1 MGPRIQRHYALL
13 VLVAAVSM
21 ILVNGSAIYTIAV
34 ALKPIAMDFG
44 WPREVPSLAYSLAYV
59 GGGVGGV
66 LMGHVL
72 DRWGM
77 GLPATL
83 SALMIGTG
91 ELLLHGMDAA
101 WQLYGVYFLMVGMF
115 GQGALTPPLMAYV
128 IRWYEHRR
136 GTAIGIVAS
145 GQSLAGIVW
154 PPVLEYVIGTYG
166 WRTSYLWGGL
176 LILAVNVPLSL
187 ILHRRPPEPATG
199 AATRGDGAKDAGA
212 GRTARAARQDSVLTG
227 MSPFALQ
234 ATLCCAIVCCCT
246 AMSLPLAHMVA
257 YVSDL
262 GFPASRGAEVL
273 SVMLLSSFVS
283 RAILLGW
290 LTDRLGGLR
299 ALFCFSTVQATML
312 AGFGLNHTLVGFYAI
327 AALYGLGYGAL
338 LPIYPV
344 IVREYLP
351 VRSAGKLTGLVLG
364 CGAVGMALGSWMGGF
379 VYDHTGHYAWAFA
392 IGVAA
397 NIANLVI
404 VASLIRRTG
413 PRVSRA
419 AA

>member
-1 MGPRIQRHYALL
+1 MRAFAERHYPVL
-13 VLVAAVSM
+13 VLIAAVGM
-21 ILVNGSAIYTIAV
+21 ILINGSALYTIAV
-34 ALKPIAMDFG
+34 GLKPIAMDFG

-59 GGGVGGV
+59 GGGVGGI

-77 GLPATL
+77 GIPATL

-91 ELLLHGMDAA
+91 ELLLHRMDAA

-115 GQGALTPPLMAYV
+115 GQGALAPPLMAYV

-136 GTAIGIVAS
+136 GMAIGIVAS

-154 PPVLEYVIGTYG
+154 PPVLSFLIATWS
-166 WRTSYLWGGL
+166 WRTTYLWGGL
-176 LILAVNVPLSL
+176 LILAVNLPLSL
-187 ILHRRPPEPATG
+187 ILHRRPPEGGMGTG
-199 AATRGDGAKDAGA
+199 RHGGHADRAARV
-212 GRTARAARQDSVLTG
+212 ARQDSVLTG
-227 MSPFALQ
+227 MSPMALQ
-234 ATLCCAIVCCCT
+234 TALCCAIVCCCT

-290 LTDRLGGLR
+290 LTDRVGGLR
-299 ALFCFSTVQATML
+299 ALFCFSAVQATML
-312 AGFGLNHTLVGFYAI
+312 AGFGLNHSLIGFYAI
-327 AALYGLGYGAL
+327 AILYGLGYGAL
-338 LPIYPV
+338 LPVYPV

-351 VRSAGKLTGLVLG
+351 VTSAGKRTGLVLG
-364 CGAVGMALGSWMGGF
+364 CGAVGMALGSWMGGY
-379 VYDHTGHYAWAFA
+379 VYDATGHYTWAFA

-397 NIANLVI
+397 NVVNLAI
-404 VASLIRRTG
+404 VGSLIRRTG

>member
-1 MGPRIQRHYALL
+1 MRAFVERHYPVL
-13 VLVAAVSM
+13 VLIAAVTM

-44 WPREVPSLAYSLAYV
+44 WPREVPSLAYSLAYIGGAV
-59 GGGVGGV
+59 GGI

-91 ELLLHGMDAA
+91 EVVLHGMDAA

-136 GTAIGIVAS
+136 GMAIGIVAS

-154 PPVLEYVIGTYG
+154 PPALSFLIATWS
-166 WRTSYLWGGL
+166 WRTTYLWGGL
-176 LILAVNVPLSL
+176 LILAVNLPLSL

-199 AATRGDGAKDAGA
+199 RHADAAARGRA
-212 GRTARAARQDSVLTG
+212 ARAARQDSVLVG
-227 MSPFALQ
+227 MSPLALQ
-234 ATLCCAIVCCCT
+234 VALCCAIVCCCT

-290 LTDRLGGLR
+290 LTDKVGGLR
-299 ALFCFSTVQATML
+299 ALVCFSSVQCAML
-312 AGFGLNHTLVGFYAI
+312 AGYGINHTLVGFYII

-344 IVREYLP
+344 VVREYLP
-351 VRSAGKLTGLVLG
+351 VGSAGKRTGLVLG
-364 CGAVGMALGSWMGGF
+364 CGGLGMALGSWMGGY
-379 VYDHTGHYAWAFA
+379 VYDMTGHYAWAFA

-397 NIANLVI
+397 NLMNLAI
-404 VASLIRRTG
+404 VGTLIHRTG

>member
-1 MGPRIQRHYALL
+1 MRTTIERHYPVL
-13 VLVAAVSM
+13 VLVTAVTM
-21 ILVNGSAIYTIAV
+21 ILVNGSAMYTIAV
-34 ALKPIAMDFG
+34 ALKPIAAEFG

-59 GGGVGGV
+59 GGGLGGV

-83 SALMIGTG
+83 SALMIGAG
-91 ELLLHGMDAA
+91 ELLLHRMDAA
-101 WQLYGVYFLMVGMF
+101 WQLYGVYFLMVGTF

-154 PPVLEYVIGTYG
+154 PPLLGYIVGTYG

-176 LILAVNVPLSL
+176 LVLVVNLPLSL
-187 ILHRRPPEPATG
+187 ILHRRPPDG
-199 AATRGDGAKDAGA
+199 AAGTTAHGAAA

-227 MSPFALQ
+227 MSPLALQ
-234 ATLCCAIVCCCT
+234 VALCCAIVFCCT

-273 SVMLLSSFVS
+273 SVMLFSSFVS

-299 ALFCFSTVQATML
+299 ALFCFSLVQASML
-312 AGFGLNHTLVGFYAI
+312 AGFGLNHTLIGFYVI

-351 VRSAGKLTGLVLG
+351 VSSAGKRTGLVLG
-364 CGAVGMALGSWMGGF
+364 CGAVGMAIGSWMGGF
-379 VYDHTGHYAWAFA
+379 VYDHTGQYGAAFA

-397 NIANLVI
+397 NIANLAI

-413 PRVSRA
+413 PREIRA